1 MGELSCKLLE
11 NENANGYANFEA
23 AVEFIYQRV
32 SAGVFVSYKNSEEC
46 PVNFYIPSTICK
58 HAECTSDIY
67 SINKQAFALY
77 NGDVKTENCKYI
89 KKSASQITEYI
100 KYPGILV
107 IDSYPGNSYS
117 YSLENVNAVIFS
129 PYHSATLNTAS
140 EDFQNFCISTKQKN
154 IPVFLVNA
162 PGGIAYESTKEYNDL
177 GIIPLP
183 LCTFVSA
190 YVKLWLG
197 ISRKYDLKEFM
208 KTAISN
214 EYN

>member
-1 MGELSCKLLE
+1 M
-11 NENANGYANFEA
+11 
-23 AVEFIYQRV
+23 
-32 SAGVFVSYKNSEEC
+32 
-46 PVNFYIPSTICK
+46 
-58 HAECTSDIY
+58 
-67 SINKQAFALY
+67 
-77 NGDVKTENCKYI
+77 
-89 KKSASQITEYI
+89 
-100 KYPGILV
+100 